1 MLITVAAGFALF
13 TAAIVAPTGLIGFYQ
28 QLMASPAAWST
39 LIGIMIAPVLV
50 LVLVLVSMHRTC
62 SATSAPS
69 GPGFG

>member
-28 QLMASPAAWST
+28 QLIAAPAAWST
-39 LIGIMIAPVLV
+39 LVGIMIAPV

-69 GPGFG
+69 GPGCR

>member
-1 MLITVAAGFALF
+1 MITVAAGFALF

-50 LVLVLVSMHRTC
+50 LWCWCR
-62 SATSAPS
+62 
-69 GPGFG
+69 